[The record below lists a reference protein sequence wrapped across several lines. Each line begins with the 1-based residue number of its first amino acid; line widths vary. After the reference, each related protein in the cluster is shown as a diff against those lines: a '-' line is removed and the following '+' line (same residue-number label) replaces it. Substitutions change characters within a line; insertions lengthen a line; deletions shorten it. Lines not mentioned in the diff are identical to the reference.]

1 MISLGIDIGTTKVA
15 MVIVD
20 VESNSI
26 IAQESQVF
34 GGINSDFDG
43 TSEEAVETILNRLD
57 LCAKKFERELMQSV
71 DSIGVTGQ
79 MHGIVLRNSKKGYV
93 SNLVTWQ
100 DQRCLRNNFIEELRE
115 QVGDPRLFTGYGL
128 ATMAWFKKYQPKVL
142 AGYDQAGTIQD
153 LLVSYL
159 CDSEKIVMD
168 PTNAASWGLF
178 NVAKHNWNYD
188 SLAKLQV
195 PDGLVPQIAACGSQA
210 GVLGRAYA
218 RRWRLK
224 PGLPVMLAIGDN
236 QASLFCTIREPQT
249 ELALTLGTSGQLSS
263 IVNQL
268 PKDSSSWRTA
278 EVRPFVDEKYAVVA
292 ASLCGGSALGWL
304 THVVDSWC
312 RDLGLEPPTKDE
324 IYTRFNKLSR
334 EAEPKGGLSI
344 RPNFLGERFD
354 SQLKGQIA
362 GIDFSNFSLGE
373 VFAALAGGVVRNL
386 HSMLPEEAFE
396 GKTRLVGSGNGLRRF
411 AIFSDVIPEIFGLP
425 LTLLPEREEAACGA
439 ALLSGRLVG

>member
-34 GGINSDFDG
+34 GGIKSDFDG
-43 TSEEAVETILNRLD
+43 TSEEAVETILNKLD
-57 LCAKKFERELMQSV
+57 LCAKRFERELMQSV
-71 DSIGVTGQ
+71 ESIGVTGQ

-100 DQRCLRNNFIEELRE
+100 DQRCLKNDFIEQLRD
-115 QVGDPRLFTGYGL
+115 QVGDQRLFTGYGL
-128 ATMAWFKKYQPKVL
+128 ATMAWFKMYQPEVL

-159 CDSEKIVMD
+159 CDNQRITMD

-178 NVAKHNWNYD
+178 NVAEHNWNHD
-188 SLAKLQV
+188 SVSRLQM
-195 PDGLVPQIAACGSQA
+195 PPGLIPQIAPCGSQA
-210 GVLGRAYA
+210 GVLGRPYA

-224 PGLPVMLAIGDN
+224 PGVPVMLAIGDN

-263 IVNQL
+263 IVAEL
-268 PKDSSSWRTA
+268 PSDCSSWRTA
-278 EVRPFVDEKYAVVA
+278 EVRPFVDENYAIVA

-304 THVVDSWC
+304 AHVVDSWC
-312 RDLGLEPPTKDE
+312 RDLGLESPSKDE
-324 IYTRFNKLSR
+324 IYSRFNKLSR
-334 EAEPKGGLSI
+334 EAQPKGGLAI

-354 SQLKGQIA
+354 SDLKGQIE
-362 GIDFSNFSLGE
+362 GVDFSNFSLGE
-373 VFAALAGGVVRNL
+373 VFAALAEGVVRNL
-386 HSMLPEEAFE
+386 HTMLPQQAFE

-411 AIFSDVIPEIFGLP
+411 AIFSDVIPQIFGLP

-439 ALLSGRLVG
+439 ALLSGRLV